1 MEFYSRVG
9 MGGTARVIITAVG
22 VLVRRPDL
30 NTYLSRNGVDEAETY
45 IFVVSSPALQVDT
58 DTAPEF

>member
-9 MGGTARVIITAVG
+9 MGRTARVIITAVG
-22 VLVRRPDL
+22 VLVCRPDL
-30 NTYLSRNGVDEAETY
+30 NTYLSRNGVDVAETY
-45 IFVVSSPALQVDT
+45 IFVVSSRALQVDT